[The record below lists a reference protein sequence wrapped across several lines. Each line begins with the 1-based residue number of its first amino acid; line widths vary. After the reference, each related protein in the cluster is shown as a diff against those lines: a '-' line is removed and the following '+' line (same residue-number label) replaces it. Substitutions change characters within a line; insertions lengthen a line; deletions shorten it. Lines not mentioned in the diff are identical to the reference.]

1 LAVATSV
8 CICSAIASGG
18 VWAEVKFGIEKLGVV
33 CIYPCPNM
41 LAVVCCGI
49 QKLGAKPSLVVRL
62 WKLFIGWADGF
73 GIKVL
78 LTNVPLVR
86 GLVCTK
92 LTMQE
97 EEEGLR
103 LVASSF
109 FPFRYTIVHRY
120 SLLASLT

>member
-1 LAVATSV
+1 
-8 CICSAIASGG
+8 
-18 VWAEVKFGIEKLGVV
+18 
-33 CIYPCPNM
+33 M

-109 FPFRYTIVHRY
+109 FPVPLHNSSSVLFACLPNIE
-120 SLLASLT
+120 LIID